1 MFEFLRKKKKKSFE
15 RQAVELN
22 QLLKFLGID
31 EGSNSDR
38 LSEVT
43 YFTCLKVLGE
53 GLAKLPLALQRVT
66 EDGGIVDMVSSP
78 LWQTVKIR
86 PNPYM
91 SPSTFWTVMENNR
104 NHWGNSY
111 AFIDR
116 DDKRGNVRLWPL
128 DPTCIRIEYEGG
140 KDLSELA
147 DIIYVYT
154 SPNSGKTIR
163 IPSENI
169 LHFKTSTVF
178 AGLIGLS
185 VREKL
190 ALSLDGAVM
199 SQEMLN
205 RLYKNNFVPKAAV
218 QFDVGAMVNE
228 DYETAYLKTLQ
239 DYADG
244 KGEGGSSFIP
254 LSPGTT
260 IVPLNIRLTDGQF
273 LELRKYTALQIAAAF
288 GIKPNHLND
297 YERSSYANSEAQ
309 QLAFYTDTMLY
320 ILKQYEEEL
329 NFKLL
334 SQEQRNDGFRYKF
347 NIAAV
352 LRGDTKSQ
360 LESLSMGVSNGVYTP
375 NEARRNLDL
384 PALPGGDRLYFN
396 GSNIP
401 VDMAGIQYQ
410 NSENKSFSGLEKTT
424 EGGIIYSIKKP
435 VFGDGHRI
443 IDNVPDGN
451 GGSSGGGSGGTAAS
465 DSASGNIKITD
476 EAIEKVPETDI
487 FSDEK
492 KNRRYQQANK
502 DLLNEAQK
510 YPVGTEVSIIY
521 DENMKPIKDHGYV
534 VGSKP
539 GKVRIDDH
547 DKPYHA
553 FHNHPSGETFSPDDL
568 IIFGQRKNQMSI
580 TAVGNNG
587 NVYCIFKTS
596 NANSTGYKYFLRNQ
610 CRQKRFLDKYTYWDV
625 SSKSFDKS
633 KLTDL
638 ERAELKGQISAF
650 CESCAKGGVFYGFN
664 YRKK

>member
-22 QLLKFLGID
+22 QLLRFLGID

-53 GLAKLPLALQRVT
+53 GLAKLPLALQKVT
-66 EDGGIVDMVSSP
+66 EDGGIVDMVGSP

-111 AFIDR
+111 ALIDR
-116 DDKRGNVRLWPL
+116 DDKSGNVRLWPL
-128 DPTCIRIEYEGG
+128 DPVCIRIEYEGG
-140 KDLSELA
+140 KDLSELT

-205 RLYKNNFVPKAAV
+205 RLYKNNFIPKAAV

-401 VDMAGIQYQ
+401 IDMAGIQYQ
-410 NSENKSFSGLEKTT
+410 NSGNKSFSGLEKAA

-465 DSASGNIKITD
+465 GSSSGNIKITD
-476 EAIEKVPETDI
+476 EAIGKVPKPDI
-487 FSDEK
+487 FGDEE
-492 KNRRYQQANK
+492 KNKRYQQANK
-502 DLLNEAQK
+502 DLLKEAQK
-510 YPVGTEVSIIY
+510 HPVGTEVSIIY

-534 VGSKP
+534 VGEKL
-539 GKVRIDDH
+539 GQVRIDDH